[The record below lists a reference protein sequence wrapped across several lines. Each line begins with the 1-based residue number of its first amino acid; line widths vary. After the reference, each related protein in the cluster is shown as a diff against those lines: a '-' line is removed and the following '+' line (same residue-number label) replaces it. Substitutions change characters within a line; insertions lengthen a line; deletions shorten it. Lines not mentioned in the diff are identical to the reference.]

1 MEERNHQERSWIWS
15 SWQSIW
21 RSSINIIWLYSF
33 DCIESTWVQFIN
45 PVANKVQIIGGMS
58 FHFETKLN
66 VRRAFIIIII
76 IIIITIT
83 IITTCGFN
91 RSIIHSLS
99 HDRRWGEGSGHHCS
113 SWKVKGGKE
122 TREDA
127 KVSSK
132 IRSQTSDDFRT
143 PEERIRRTGSDDQVS
158 LVQIASASPAP
169 SPASSETSGAVISSS
184 QQHNFLKSPASTSNK
199 VIPNPQFNK
208 RVQESKEMKILRQ
221 LQEKYDD
228 QILNQ
233 DEKTSLAQKTM
244 SWKEFGKMGGRPSA
258 TAREELRGLAGHKRS
273 NRKGHLESR
282 KKDFTA
288 YQKMKIVEGINQK
301 IDRGLY
307 QDQGDKKFWPSEAKK
322 LRISSERLKD
332 IMARKSEWV
341 LLVQKH
347 QVSTRGKRQRK
358 KDSKRQRASG
368 GGRKREF
375 QPRINELKDWLHR
388 ER

>member
-1 MEERNHQERSWIWS
+1 
-15 SWQSIW
+15 
-21 RSSINIIWLYSF
+21 
-33 DCIESTWVQFIN
+33 
-45 PVANKVQIIGGMS
+45 
-58 FHFETKLN
+58 
-66 VRRAFIIIII
+66 
-76 IIIITIT
+76 
-83 IITTCGFN
+83 
-91 RSIIHSLS
+91 
-99 HDRRWGEGSGHHCS
+99 
-113 SWKVKGGKE
+113 
-122 TREDA
+122 
-127 KVSSK
+127 
-132 IRSQTSDDFRT
+132 
-143 PEERIRRTGSDDQVS
+143 
-158 LVQIASASPAP
+158 
-169 SPASSETSGAVISSS
+169 
-184 QQHNFLKSPASTSNK
+184 

-208 RVQESKEMKILRQ
+208 RVQESKEMKVLRQ

-233 DEKTSLAQKTM
+233 DEKTSLAHKTM

-273 NRKGHLESR
+273 NRKGHLEESR

-375 QPRINELKDWLHR
+375 QPQINQLKDWLHR
-388 ER
+388 ERSAGPSIPREDVTKEMESLINQRAEQCLINAQLPNQHPESVKACEQEAKMSHYRTKKLESSKAYRKQYAYSLINFIGAKSYSKEQSAEIRPQEEKIRAKLTRQGI